1 MKLSLIKF
9 VLPAVL
15 VSGLS
20 VTLYQRNIANKN
32 LLDDYKDHV
41 QRLLSQVE
49 ENTKNSI
56 LKETELTRL
65 QAEIDRL
72 NNIFEAPSDRLAY
85 IEKQNVPDYQEI
97 ERALRQR
104 IINEYEHGKENQNTD
119 SKLDL
124 INKISSL
131 EPSALN
137 ELMSLQNQFGPF
149 IQALNV
155 DEERME
161 EIVGVLTNYVVQQN
175 QARQLVL
182 LQAQS
187 EQIGRREI
195 GNQMRA
201 IMGLEVMYE
210 ELAYD
215 LSQNEESKSINSPNP
230 DREAET
236 DFRRG
241 PRPSFGGFR

>member
-124 INKISSL
+124 INEISSL

-195 GNQMRA
+195 GDQMRA
-201 IMGLEVMYE
+201 IMGLDLMYE

-215 LSQNEESKSINSPNP
+215 LSQNEISVLKQTHD

>member
-15 VSGLS
+15 ISGLS

-104 IINEYEHGKENQNTD
+104 IINECEHGKENQNTG

-124 INKISSL
+124 INEISSL

-155 DEERME
+155 DEERMK

-201 IMGLEVMYE
+201 IMGLDVMYE

-215 LSQNEESKSINSPNP
+215 LSQNEISVLKQTHD

>member
-20 VTLYQRNIANKN
+20 VTLYQQNIVNKN

-41 QRLLSQVE
+41 QRLLSKVE
-49 ENTKNSI
+49 ENTKNSM

-85 IEKQNVPDYQEI
+85 IEQNVPDYQEI

-104 IINEYEHGKENQNTD
+104 IISEYEHDKENQITD

-124 INKISSL
+124 INEISSL

-195 GNQMRA
+195 GDQMRA

-215 LSQNEESKSINSPNP
+215 LSQNEISVLKQTHD

>member
-20 VTLYQRNIANKN
+20 ITLYQRNIANKN

-72 NNIFEAPSDRLAY
+72 NNIFETPSDRLAY
-85 IEKQNVPDYQEI
+85 VEKQNVPDYQEI

-124 INKISSL
+124 INEISSL

-137 ELMSLQNQFGPF
+137 ELISLQNQFGPF

-161 EIVGVLTNYVVQQN
+161 EIVGVLANYVVQQN

-215 LSQNEESKSINSPNP
+215 LSQNEISVLKKTHD

>member
-15 VSGLS
+15 ITGLS

-124 INKISSL
+124 INEISSL

-195 GNQMRA
+195 GDQMRA
-201 IMGLEVMYE
+201 IMGLDVMYE

-215 LSQNEESKSINSPNP
+215 LSQNEISVLKQTHD

>member
-20 VTLYQRNIANKN
+20 ITLYQRNIANKN

-72 NNIFEAPSDRLAY
+72 NNIFETPSDRLAY
-85 IEKQNVPDYQEI
+85 VEKQNVPDYQEI

-124 INKISSL
+124 INEISSL

-215 LSQNEESKSINSPNP
+215 LSQNEISVLKKTHD

>member
-85 IEKQNVPDYQEI
+85 IEKQNLPDYQEI

-104 IINEYEHGKENQNTD
+104 IINEYEHGKENQNTG

-124 INKISSL
+124 INEISSL

-195 GNQMRA
+195 GDQMRA
-201 IMGLEVMYE
+201 IMGLDVMYE

-215 LSQNEESKSINSPNP
+215 LSQNEISVLKQTHD

>member
-124 INKISSL
+124 INEISSL

-137 ELMSLQNQFGPF
+137 ELMSLQNQFGQF

-195 GNQMRA
+195 GDQMRA
-201 IMGLEVMYE
+201 IMGLDVMYE

-215 LSQNEESKSINSPNP
+215 LSQNEISVLKQTHD

>member
-1 MKLSLIKF
+1 MKISLIKF

-20 VTLYQRNIANKN
+20 VTLYQQNIVNKN

-104 IINEYEHGKENQNTD
+104 IINEYEHDKENQNTD

-124 INKISSL
+124 INEISSL

-161 EIVGVLTNYVVQQN
+161 EIVGVLANYVVQQN

-195 GNQMRA
+195 GDQMRA
-201 IMGLEVMYE
+201 IMSLEVMYE

-215 LSQNEESKSINSPNP
+215 LSQNEISVLKQTHD

>member
-124 INKISSL
+124 INEISSL

-161 EIVGVLTNYVVQQN
+161 EIVGILTNYVVQQN

-195 GNQMRA
+195 GDQMRA
-201 IMGLEVMYE
+201 IMGLDVMYE

-215 LSQNEESKSINSPNP
+215 LSKNEISVLKQTHD

>member
-97 ERALRQR
+97 EHALRQH

-195 GNQMRA
+195 GDQMRA
-201 IMGLEVMYE
+201 IMGLDVMYE

-215 LSQNEESKSINSPNP
+215 LSQNEISVLKQTHD

>member
-15 VSGLS
+15 ITGLS

-124 INKISSL
+124 INEISSL

-155 DEERME
+155 GEERME

-195 GNQMRA
+195 GDQMRA
-201 IMGLEVMYE
+201 IMGLDVMYE

-215 LSQNEESKSINSPNP
+215 LSQNEISVLKQTHD

>member
-1 MKLSLIKF
+1 MSFSAIKF
-9 VLPAVL
+9 VLPAAL
-15 VSGLS
+15 IGGLS
-20 VTLYQRNIANKN
+20 VTLYQQNIVNEN
-32 LLDDYKDHV
+32 LLDGYKNHV
-41 QRLLSQVE
+41 QHLLDQVE
-49 ENTKNSI
+49 EGTKDRIS
-56 LKETELTRL
+56 KETELTKL

-72 NNIFEAPSDRLAY
+72 NKTSKAQPDQAAY
-85 IEKQNVPDYQEI
+85 TEKQKKPDYQEI
-97 ERALRQR
+97 ERALHQR
-104 IINEYEHGKENQNTD
+104 IIYEYELDRENQNTD
-119 SKLDL
+119 SQLDL
-124 INKISSL
+124 ITEISSL

-161 EIVGVLTNYVVQQN
+161 KIVGVLSNYVSQQN

-195 GNQMRA
+195 GQQMRA
-201 IMGLEVMYE
+201 IMSLEVMYE

-215 LSQNEESKSINSPNP
+215 LSQNEISILKETHNDQETES
-230 DREAET
+230 R
-236 DFRRG
+236 FRSGYR
-241 PRPSFGGFR
+241 PRFSGLR

>member
-124 INKISSL
+124 INEISSL

-195 GNQMRA
+195 GDQMRA
-201 IMGLEVMYE
+201 IMGLDVMYE

-215 LSQNEESKSINSPNP
+215 LSQNEISVLKQTHD

>member
-104 IINEYEHGKENQNTD
+104 IINEYEHGKENQNTG

-124 INKISSL
+124 INEISSL

-195 GNQMRA
+195 GDQMRA
-201 IMGLEVMYE
+201 IMGLDVMYE

-215 LSQNEESKSINSPNP
+215 LSQNEISVLKQTHD

>member
-104 IINEYEHGKENQNTD
+104 IINEYEHGKENQNTG

-124 INKISSL
+124 INEISSL

-161 EIVGVLTNYVVQQN
+161 EIVGILTNYVVQQN

-195 GNQMRA
+195 GDQMRA
-201 IMGLEVMYE
+201 IMGLDVMYE

-215 LSQNEESKSINSPNP
+215 LSQNEISVLKQTHD

>member
-15 VSGLS
+15 ITGLS

-119 SKLDL
+119 STLDL
-124 INKISSL
+124 INEISSL

-195 GNQMRA
+195 GDQMRA
-201 IMGLEVMYE
+201 IMGLDVMYE

-215 LSQNEESKSINSPNP
+215 LSQNEISVLKQTHD

>member
-119 SKLDL
+119 SNLDL
-124 INKISSL
+124 INEISSL

-195 GNQMRA
+195 GDQMRA
-201 IMGLEVMYE
+201 IMGLDVMYE

-215 LSQNEESKSINSPNP
+215 LSQNEISVLKQTHD

>member
-104 IINEYEHGKENQNTD
+104 IINEYEHDKENQNTD

-124 INKISSL
+124 INEISSL

-195 GNQMRA
+195 GDQMRA
-201 IMGLEVMYE
+201 IMSLEVMYE

-215 LSQNEESKSINSPNP
+215 LSQNEISVLKQTHD

>member
-124 INKISSL
+124 INEISSL

-137 ELMSLQNQFGPF
+137 ELISLQNQFGPF

-161 EIVGVLTNYVVQQN
+161 EIVGVLANYVVQQN

-195 GNQMRA
+195 GDQMRA
-201 IMGLEVMYE
+201 IMSLEVMYE

-215 LSQNEESKSINSPNP
+215 LSQNEISVLKQTHD

>member
-1 MKLSLIKF
+1 M
-9 VLPAVL
+9 LPAVL

-124 INKISSL
+124 INEISSL

-161 EIVGVLTNYVVQQN
+161 EIVGVLANYVVQQN

-195 GNQMRA
+195 GDQMRA
-201 IMGLEVMYE
+201 IMSLEVMYE

-215 LSQNEESKSINSPNP
+215 LSQNEISVLKQTHD

>member
-97 ERALRQR
+97 EHALRQR

-124 INKISSL
+124 INEISSL

-161 EIVGVLTNYVVQQN
+161 EIVGVLTNYVAQQN

-195 GNQMRA
+195 GDQMRA
-201 IMGLEVMYE
+201 IMGLDVMYE

-215 LSQNEESKSINSPNP
+215 LSQNEISVLKQTHD

>member
-15 VSGLS
+15 ISGLS

-124 INKISSL
+124 INEISSL

-195 GNQMRA
+195 GDQMRA
-201 IMGLEVMYE
+201 IMGLDVMYE

-215 LSQNEESKSINSPNP
+215 LSQNEISVLKQTHD

>member
-20 VTLYQRNIANKN
+20 VTLYQQNIVNKN

-104 IINEYEHGKENQNTD
+104 IINEYEHDKENQNTD

-124 INKISSL
+124 INEISSL

-161 EIVGVLTNYVVQQN
+161 EIVGVLANYVVQQN

-195 GNQMRA
+195 GDQMRA
-201 IMGLEVMYE
+201 IMSLEVMYE

-215 LSQNEESKSINSPNP
+215 LSQNEISVLKQTHD

>member
-15 VSGLS
+15 ISGLS

-124 INKISSL
+124 INEISSL

-195 GNQMRA
+195 GDQMRA
-201 IMGLEVMYE
+201 IMGLDAMYE

-215 LSQNEESKSINSPNP
+215 LSQNEISVLKQTHD

>member
-15 VSGLS
+15 ISGLS

-104 IINEYEHGKENQNTD
+104 IINECEHGKENQNTG

-124 INKISSL
+124 INEISSL

-137 ELMSLQNQFGPF
+137 ELMSLQNQFGPS

-155 DEERME
+155 DEERMK

-201 IMGLEVMYE
+201 IMGLDVMYE

-215 LSQNEESKSINSPNP
+215 LSQNEISVLKQTHD

>member
-85 IEKQNVPDYQEI
+85 VEKQNVPDYQEI

-124 INKISSL
+124 INEISSL

-161 EIVGVLTNYVVQQN
+161 EIVGILTNYVVQQN

-195 GNQMRA
+195 GDQMRA
-201 IMGLEVMYE
+201 IMGLDLMYE

-215 LSQNEESKSINSPNP
+215 LSQNEISVLKQTHD

>member
-9 VLPAVL
+9 VFPAVL

-41 QRLLSQVE
+41 QRLLSQIE

-104 IINEYEHGKENQNTD
+104 IINEYEHGKENQSTD

-124 INKISSL
+124 INEISSL

-195 GNQMRA
+195 GDQMRA

-215 LSQNEESKSINSPNP
+215 LSQNEISVLKQTHD

>member
-72 NNIFEAPSDRLAY
+72 NNIFEAPSDRLAS

-124 INKISSL
+124 INEISSL

-195 GNQMRA
+195 GDQMRA
-201 IMGLEVMYE
+201 IMGLDVMYE

-215 LSQNEESKSINSPNP
+215 LSQNEISVLKQTHD

>member
-104 IINEYEHGKENQNTD
+104 IINEYEHGKENQNTG

-124 INKISSL
+124 INEISSL

-201 IMGLEVMYE
+201 IMGLDVMYE

-215 LSQNEESKSINSPNP
+215 LSQNEISVLKQTHD

>member
-65 QAEIDRL
+65 QAEIDGL

-104 IINEYEHGKENQNTD
+104 IINEYEHGKENQNTG

-124 INKISSL
+124 INEISSL

-195 GNQMRA
+195 GDQMRA
-201 IMGLEVMYE
+201 IMGLDVMYE

-215 LSQNEESKSINSPNP
+215 LSQNEISVLKQTHD

>member
-20 VTLYQRNIANKN
+20 VILYQRNIVNEN

-104 IINEYEHGKENQNTD
+104 IISEYEHDKENQITD

-124 INKISSL
+124 INEISSL
-131 EPSALN
+131 EPSALD

-195 GNQMRA
+195 GDQMRA

-215 LSQNEESKSINSPNP
+215 LSQNEISVLKQTHD

>member
-72 NNIFEAPSDRLAY
+72 NNIFEAPSDRLAS

-124 INKISSL
+124 INEISSL

-195 GNQMRA
+195 GDQMRA
-201 IMGLEVMYE
+201 IMGLDLMYE

-215 LSQNEESKSINSPNP
+215 LSQNEISVLKQTHD

>member
-124 INKISSL
+124 INEISSL

-161 EIVGVLTNYVVQQN
+161 EIVGVLANYVVQQN

-195 GNQMRA
+195 GDQMRA
-201 IMGLEVMYE
+201 IMSLEVMYE

-215 LSQNEESKSINSPNP
+215 LSQNEISVLKQTHD

>member
-15 VSGLS
+15 ISGLS

-104 IINEYEHGKENQNTD
+104 IINEYEHGKENQNTG

-124 INKISSL
+124 INEISSL

-195 GNQMRA
+195 GDQMRA
-201 IMGLEVMYE
+201 IMGLDAMYE

-215 LSQNEESKSINSPNP
+215 LSQNEISVLKQTHD

>member
-1 MKLSLIKF
+1 MKISLIKF

-85 IEKQNVPDYQEI
+85 IEKQNLPDYQEI

-195 GNQMRA
+195 GDQMRA
-201 IMGLEVMYE
+201 IMGLDVMYE

-215 LSQNEESKSINSPNP
+215 LSQNEISVLKQTHD

-236 DFRRG
+236 DSKRG
-241 PRPSFGGFR
+241 PRPNFGGFR

>member
-124 INKISSL
+124 INEISSL

-195 GNQMRA
+195 GDQMRA

-215 LSQNEESKSINSPNP
+215 LSQNEISVLKQTHD